1 MNREDYNFDPM
12 TGEKVIKDDYNFDP
26 MTGEKIIKDD
36 YNFDPMTGEK
46 IVKTNE
52 QSQQF
57 NSEGYQPNNKIAII
71 VIVVVTVIFLAVASG
86 FAGYFGKRTQS
97 RTKTCQSDFDVGG
110 DKVVGGKAE

>member
-1 MNREDYNFDPM
+1 MNRE
-12 TGEKVIKDDYNFDP
+12 DYNFDP

-57 NSEGYQPNNKIAII
+57 NLRGINQTIKS
-71 VIVVVTVIFLAVASG
+71 LLL
-86 FAGYFGKRTQS
+86 
-97 RTKTCQSDFDVGG
+97 
-110 DKVVGGKAE
+110 

>member
-26 MTGEKIIKDD
+26 MTGEKI
-36 YNFDPMTGEK
+36 NCGC
-46 IVKTNE
+46 N
-52 QSQQF
+52 
-57 NSEGYQPNNKIAII
+57 GY
-71 VIVVVTVIFLAVASG
+71 IFGGCVRLCG
-86 FAGYFGKRTQS
+86 ILFGKRTQS

>member
-1 MNREDYNFDPM
+1 
-12 TGEKVIKDDYNFDP
+12 

-57 NSEGYQPNNKIAII
+57 NSCLLY
-71 VIVVVTVIFLAVASG
+71 T
-86 FAGYFGKRTQS
+86 S
-97 RTKTCQSDFDVGG
+97 RCV
-110 DKVVGGKAE
+110 